1 MSFDSSFLKAPRRPC
16 RLQTGALEEIKT
28 RGRMRIYELIFICK
42 PDLPEE
48 EIDAQVAA
56 VQETIES
63 GGGTVAKVDK
73 WGKKKLAYKVQK
85 FTQGYYVLVEYSM
98 EDNLGIPKEIE
109 RRLGVAEPVIKF
121 LTVRID
127 EELKRAA
134 KLRLKREK
142 RLARKP
148 APAPRPAAP
157 KPEAPVAPGAP
168 ATPSPAAPVAEDAAP
183 ATEAVAEPAT
193 EPAAEPVAEPAAE
206 PVADVAAPVE
216 ESAAPAAESTDGEK
230 SES

>member
-1 MSFDSSFLKAPRRPC
+1 
-16 RLQTGALEEIKT
+16 
-28 RGRMRIYELIFICK
+28 MRIYELIFICK
-42 PDLPEE
+42 PDLPQE
-48 EIDAQVAA
+48 EIDAQIEA

-63 GGGTVAKVDK
+63 GGGKVAKIDK
-73 WGKKKLAYKVQK
+73 WGKKELAYKVQK
-85 FTQGYYVLVEYSM
+85 FSQGYYVLVEYSM

-121 LTVRID
+121 LTIRID
-127 EELKRAA
+127 EELKRAE

-157 KPEAPVAPGAP
+157 KPATPDAPGAP
-168 ATPSPAAPVAEDAAP
+168 AVPAAPVAEGETP
-183 ATEAVAEPAT
+183 AVET
-193 EPAAEPVAEPAAE
+193 PAAESPAPASEESATTEPTAES
-206 PVADVAAPVE
+206 AAPVE
-216 ESAAPAAESTDGEK
+216 ESPAPATEPADSEK

>member
-1 MSFDSSFLKAPRRPC
+1 M
-16 RLQTGALEEIKT
+16 QTGALEEIKT
-28 RGRMRIYELIFICK
+28 RGQMRIYELIFICK

-48 EIDAQVAA
+48 EVDVQIAA

-109 RRLGVAEPVIKF
+109 RRLGVAEPIIKF

-157 KPEAPVAPGAP
+157 KPETPVEPGAP
-168 ATPSPAAPVAEDAAP
+168 TAPVP
-183 ATEAVAEPAT
+183 
-193 EPAAEPVAEPAAE
+193 
-206 PVADVAAPVE
+206 
-216 ESAAPAAESTDGEK
+216 AAPAAEGDTPAVETPAPAASEEAASTEPVAEAVAPAEVAAPAEETPAPAPEPAADSEK

>member
-1 MSFDSSFLKAPRRPC
+1 
-16 RLQTGALEEIKT
+16 
-28 RGRMRIYELIFICK
+28 MRIYELIFICK
-42 PDLPEE
+42 PDLPQE
-48 EIDAQVAA
+48 EIDAQIEA

-63 GGGTVAKVDK
+63 GGGKVAKIDK
-73 WGKKKLAYKVQK
+73 WGKKKLAYTVQK
-85 FTQGYYVLVEYSM
+85 FSQGYYVLVEYSM

-121 LTVRID
+121 LTIRID
-127 EELKRAA
+127 EELKRAE

-157 KPEAPVAPGAP
+157 KPAAPDAPGAP
-168 ATPSPAAPVAEDAAP
+168 AVPAAPVAEGETP
-183 ATEAVAEPAT
+183 AGET
-193 EPAAEPVAEPAAE
+193 PAAETPAAE
-206 PVADVAAPVE
+206 SPAPASEESATTEPTAESAAPVE
-216 ESAAPAAESTDGEK
+216 ESPAPVTEPADSEK

>member
-1 MSFDSSFLKAPRRPC
+1 M
-16 RLQTGALEEIKT
+16 QTDALEEIKT

-42 PDLPEE
+42 PDLPQE
-48 EIDAQVAA
+48 EIDAQIEA
-56 VQETIES
+56 VRETIES
-63 GGGTVAKVDK
+63 GGGKVAKIDK

-85 FTQGYYVLVEYSM
+85 FSQGYYVLVEYSM

-121 LTVRID
+121 LTIRID
-127 EELKRAA
+127 EELKRAE

-157 KPEAPVAPGAP
+157 KPATPDAPGAP
-168 ATPSPAAPVAEDAAP
+168 AVPAAPVTEGETP
-183 ATEAVAEPAT
+183 AGET
-193 EPAAEPVAEPAAE
+193 PAAETPAPASEESATTEPTAES
-206 PVADVAAPVE
+206 AAPVE
-216 ESAAPAAESTDGEK
+216 ESPAPVTEPADSEK